1 MLKNMD
7 KKYQK
12 SITDVLQ
19 ASDMS
24 NFNFLQTETRTIKY
38 HEPFLEN
45 GEPNPEY
52 DSPNP
57 YRHTMYLECS
67 EVMNGNVPLSKSWVA
82 NNILI
87 FTVFDGWLEEKYGLT
102 EGESF
107 RKHYQELEAVASAPL
122 DTIALNCYRILKLIR
137 NGIQHNFGSVDFD
150 ENGYHIAY
158 TNKMGTDFLLEITKE
173 STNQIYTI
181 VLALIEERISGINR
195 QYHTIGHYEGI
206 LLSYYKSVCDGIG
219 ILEDDI
225 TVSGTV
231 KPMDVV
237 NGLQLAAGV
246 RCQVVNPVTVS
257 EDEHYV
263 TVTRYPA
270 HADWEAVDYV
280 ICMDGK
286 RYLMPEETGRIVMG
300 VGKTLLD
307 AEYNSTVTFLKSDI
321 TGRWRIA

>member
-1 MLKNMD
+1 MD

-24 NFNFLQTETRTIKY
+24 NFNFLQSEIRKIEY

-52 DSPNP
+52 DSKNP
-57 YRHTMYLECS
+57 YRHTMHMECG
-67 EVMNGNVPLSKSWVA
+67 EVMNGNVPLSKSWMA

-107 RKHYQELEAVASAPL
+107 RRHYQELEAMASVPL
-122 DTIALNCYRILKLIR
+122 DMVALNCYRILKVIR
-137 NGIQHNFGSVDFD
+137 NGIQHNLGSVDFD
-150 ENGYHIAY
+150 EHGYHIAY

-173 STNQIYTI
+173 ATNLLYTI
-181 VLALIEERISGINR
+181 VLALIEERISGIDR
-195 QYHTIGHYEGI
+195 KYHTIGHYEGI
-206 LLSYYKSVCDGIG
+206 LLSYYRSVCDGTG

-225 TVSGTV
+225 TVSGTA
-231 KPMDVV
+231 KPLDTV

-246 RCQVVNPVTVS
+246 RYLVVNPFTVS

-263 TVTRYPA
+263 TVTGYPVHTA
-270 HADWEAVDYV
+270 GEAVDYI

-286 RYLMPEETGRIVMG
+286 RYLMPEASGRMVMG
-300 VGKTLLD
+300 AGKTVLD
-307 AEYNSTVTFLKSDI
+307 AEHNSTVTFLKSDI
-321 TGRWRIA
+321 TERWRIV